1 MYSWASFDE
10 TSMFATALKS
20 EEPIHHVIFGGVDFC
35 VASFFFY
42 KYTLQSYDD
51 LELFLPKLSSE
62 EKFSSHLNASAH
74 LLLSGVCIAQ
84 FIL

>member
-1 MYSWASFDE
+1 
-10 TSMFATALKS
+10 MFATALKS
-20 EEPIHHVIFGGVDFC
+20 EEPIHHVIFGSVDFC

-62 EKFSSHLNASAH
+62 EKFSSHLHASAH